1 MPLVSVVMPLYNHEK
16 FSAECIESVLGQD
29 SDDFELIIVDDV
41 STDASR
47 QIIQKYEAED
57 SRIRVILH
65 ETNCGISKTMN
76 DDIRLAIKACG
87 GHRV

>member
-29 SDDFELIIVDDV
+29 SDDFELINVDDV